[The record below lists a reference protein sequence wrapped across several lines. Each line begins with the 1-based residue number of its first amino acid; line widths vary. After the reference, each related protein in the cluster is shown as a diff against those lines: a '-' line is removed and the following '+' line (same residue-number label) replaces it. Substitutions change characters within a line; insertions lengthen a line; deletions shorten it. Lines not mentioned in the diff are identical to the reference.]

1 MWIADHARE
10 RPDDPAYIVAESGE
24 ALTFR
29 QLNERSIR
37 LSRLLL
43 GRGLGWGD
51 HIALLLENGLAF
63 PEVCW
68 AGQRSGLFYTPIS
81 TRFTPEEVAFVLADS
96 EARVFITSASM
107 APVAEPLIEL
117 MPSSVEHRLVVGGS
131 LAGYEDYEAVVAAEP
146 AEPLAEEW
154 EGQSML
160 YSGGTTG
167 WPKGV
172 KPFLMKRSAGDPL
185 IPVEF
190 YTSLFRLPTD
200 ATTLLLTAPLYH
212 NAPMQFLVYA
222 VRRGDTVVI
231 MEHFDAQRALAAIE
245 RYRVSYA
252 QFVPTMF
259 VRMLKLPEEARQH
272 HDTSSLRVAVHGAA
286 PCPVEVKRQ
295 MIEWWGPILL
305 EYYGATEPVGAAII
319 DSQEWLAHPGS
330 IGRSLLGP
338 AHVLDDQGAELPVG
352 EPGVLYF
359 EPPPFLAFEY
369 HNDAEKTK
377 AATESHGWVTVGDV
391 GYLDADGYMYLTDR
405 ASFTIISGGV
415 NIFPQEAENVLIN
428 HPAVFDCGVIG
439 VPNPEMGEE
448 VKAVVQL
455 MAGYEAGP
463 PLERELIDYCRE
475 RLAHYKCPRSVDF
488 AESLPRSETGKLF
501 KRELR
506 APYWAGRETAI

>member
-10 RPDDPAYIVAESGE
+10 RPDDPAYIMAASGE
-24 ALTFR
+24 ALTWR
-29 QLNERSIR
+29 DLNERSIR
-37 LSRLLL
+37 LAHLLAN
-43 GRGLGWGD
+43 RGLGYGD
-51 HIALLLENGLAF
+51 HFAFLLENGLGF
-63 PEVCW
+63 PVACW

-81 TRFTPEEVAFVLADS
+81 TRFTPEEVAHVLADCG
-96 EARVFITSASM
+96 ARVFITSASM
-107 APVAEPLIEL
+107 ASVAEPLIEL
-117 MPSSVEHRLVVGGS
+117 MPPSVEHRLVLGGS
-131 LAGYEDYEAVVAAEP
+131 LAGYEDYESAVAAEP
-146 AEPLAEEW
+146 AEPLPEEW

-172 KPFLMKRSAGDPL
+172 KPFLMKKPAGEPMV
-185 IPVEF
+185 PVEF
-190 YTSLFRLPTD
+190 YSAMYRVPDD
-200 ATTLLLTAPLYH
+200 AVVLLTAPLYH
-212 NAPMQFLVYA
+212 NAQVQVLLYSA
-222 VRRGDTVVI
+222 RRGDSVVI
-231 MEHFDAQRALAAIE
+231 MERFDPEATLAAIE
-245 RYRVSYA
+245 RFRVSFA
-252 QFVPTMF
+252 QFVPAHF
-259 VRMLKLPEEARQH
+259 VRMLKLPEEVRH
-272 HDTSSLRVAVHGAA
+272 RYDLSSLRTAVHGAA
-286 PCPVEVKRQ
+286 PCPIEVKRQ
-295 MIEWWGPILL
+295 MIGWWGPILL
-305 EYYGATEPVGAAII
+305 EYYGATEPVGGAFI
-319 DSQEWLAHPGS
+319 DSHEWLAHPGS
-330 IGRSLLGP
+330 IGRSALSP
-338 AHVLDDQGAELPVG
+338 AHVLDEEGHELPVG
-352 EPGVLYF
+352 QPGLLYF
-359 EPPPFLAFEY
+359 EPPSFLRFAY
-369 HNDAEKTK
+369 HKDPAKTA
-377 AATESHGWVTVGDV
+377 AATESHGWVTVGDI

-488 AESLPRSETGKLF
+488 VESLPRSETGKLF